1 MCKSID
7 GTIRPKFPEKYSKD
21 VSKIFGAP
29 ENHVSTAEP
38 VENLVHQDNSE
49 KPSAFTYSF
58 ANVLNRN
65 PNKKMVKIHE
75 LRNTETVDGASV
87 AIPMEAVEAVST
99 RFANTLY
106 GYFIGK
112 RLAFPLV
119 ENYVKNTWAKYGLKR
134 IQLHEDFFMFQFN
147 TKEGMESVMENGKP
161 IMMDS
166 YTSNM
171 CLSSWGRNTYARIL
185 VEFSTLEELKK
196 SIVIAIPRGN
206 GKGHSLATVDI
217 EYEWSPPR
225 CSRCMVFDH
234 NSDKCPTLPKVVAP
248 VNDTTDGFTKVKRK
262 NSKSKQNQKNKK
274 HVPKPH
280 AANPPVSE
288 LNVSNSFGIL
298 EEKEDDNFYDDS
310 RLNDDVLNVSDDEVD
325 EEIEVGRDGN
335 VTSNIPGAST
345 PVNDS
350 HASSSNLH
358 RLCSLVF
365 KHWDWTSNGSWCLK
379 GTRII
384 MGWNRNDVDVV
395 VINQDDQVIH
405 TRVWMKL
412 ERKEVFCSFVYAHNK
427 YTQRRSLWKSL
438 DEFHQYVRNRPWTIM
453 GDFNASLFLDEST
466 ASGSKVDIA
475 MREFRDCV
483 NMIEVSDVQRTGLQ
497 FTWNQKPKGGDGL
510 LKKLDRVMANSEF
523 QDHFVGAHAIF
534 KPYRVSDHSPAVLCI
549 PMLSRTCPKPFK
561 FFNILTSHDKFS
573 DVVKDVW
580 DQHICGFHMFRVVK
594 KLKCLKKPLRKLLYE
609 KGNLHANVV
618 RIRADLDS
626 IQASLDVDPFNA
638 TLREAEAKCVV
649 EFNQAV
655 LLEERLLKQKAK
667 VQWLAEGD
675 ANSAYFHKAV
685 KSRTSRSRI
694 DVITN
699 SEGVVFQNSS
709 VPDAFVSHYE
719 AFLGCTG
726 ETGPFNSVDLFKSR
740 LNEQDALYMVR
751 EVSFQEVKDAL
762 FSMGD
767 DKSPEVNH
775 TIIAALPKVKSPSR
789 INDYKPISC
798 CNVLFK
804 CLSKIIANRI
814 KQCLKHIVSPNQ
826 SAFVP
831 GRSITDNILLTQE
844 LMHNYHLD
852 RGSPRCAFKVN
863 IQKAYDTV
871 DWNFLCMILHGFG
884 FHDKMVSWIMEC
896 VTSTSYSIN
905 INGSIHGFF
914 KGKRGLCQGDPL
926 SPYLFTLVM
935 DVLTLMLQR
944 KIHESDQFTYHRY
957 CSKLELVNLCFADDL
972 FLFAYGDVHSV
983 SIIKEALDEFK
994 VASGLLYILQ
1004 VLPFEEGTLS
1014 IKYFGVPLVSSRLKI
1029 RDCNELVDRV
1039 QLRISDWKNKSLS
1052 IAGRLQLIQS
1062 VLGSMH
1068 IYWASVFML
1077 SSNVLLNI
1085 KQLMRQFL
1093 WSHGK
1098 SGKSKSKVT
1107 WEVVCLPKDE
1117 GGLGIRRLEY
1127 FNYALMSSL
1136 IWKLLTLKESLWV
1149 KWIHEYKIKGRNFW
1163 DIPLRGNMSWGWRKI
1178 LNLCPKVRNFIW
1190 KVIGNGVSTS
1200 LWYDK
1205 WTDLDPLATRISPCD
1220 IHNAGLSFQSKVSD
1234 IVVQACIPRH
1244 AFNLWLVIRK
1254 RLKTQDLIPAWD
1266 SSAAL
1271 GMVCSLCECI
1281 PDSHDH
1287 LFFGCSF
1294 ARGVWD
1300 RLKDLACIDLSTPNI
1315 YDIIGSLLPI
1325 VKKRTSKSVCAKLVV
1340 AATAYFIWQERNW
1353 RLFKKGKRSTDQLV
1367 ECVKASVRLKLLS
1380 CKLKKSSDGDRMA
1393 RLWDLPEAIFI

>member
-1 MCKSID
+1 MGLWYPKDSGFELIAYSDADHAGCKDDCKSTSGGLQSWTSNLCVQTLLDLDTIQSDSDCTEILVYCDSRVPLLFHAIRVQHSKTKHID
-7 GTIRPKFPEKYSKD
+7 IRYHFSKEHVRRYLNIGINIQEKTVKFCGQTRTGERIGLPQKRGGIICA
-21 VSKIFGAP
+21 V
-29 ENHVSTAEP
+29 
-38 VENLVHQDNSE
+38 QDGINFE
-49 KPSAFTYSF
+49 KPS
-58 ANVLNRN
+58 VLPILFVTCLIEN
-65 PNKKMVKIHE
+65 PNKEDGAILE
-75 LRNTETVDGASV
+75 SYATILETVVCIV

-147 TKEGMESVMENGKP
+147 TKEGMESVMENGP
-161 IMMDS
+161 WLIRFVPLILNIW
-166 YTSNM
+166 TP
-171 CLSSWGRNTYARIL
+171 NTD
-185 VEFSTLEELKK
+185 LKK
-196 SIVIAIPRGN
+196 DVITSAPLWVKLHHVPIVAYSEVGLSLIATQ
-206 GKGHSLATVDI
+206 L
-217 EYEWSPPR
+217 
-225 CSRCMVFDH
+225 
-234 NSDKCPTLPKVVAP
+234 
-248 VNDTTDGFTKVKRK
+248 DGFTEVKRK
-262 NSKSKQNQKNKK
+262 NSKAKQNQKNKKVEGVDNIVNPKK

-280 AANPPVSE
+280 AANPLVSE

-335 VTSNIPGAST
+335 VTSNIPR
-345 PVNDS
+345 S

-405 TRVWMKL
+405 RVVW
-412 ERKEVFCSFVYAHNK
+412 
-427 YTQRRSLWKSL
+427 
-438 DEFHQYVRNRPWTIM
+438 PWTIM

-483 NMIEVSDVQRTGLQ
+483 NMIKVFDVQRTGLQ

-561 FFNILTSHDKFS
+561 FFNILTSHDNFS

-580 DQHICGFHMFRVVK
+580 DQHICGFHMFCVVK

-667 VQWLAEGD
+667 
-675 ANSAYFHKAV
+675 
-685 KSRTSRSRI
+685 
-694 DVITN
+694 
-699 SEGVVFQNSS
+699 GVVFQNSS

-740 LNEQDALYMVR
+740 LNEHDALYMVR

-767 DKSPEVNH
+767 DKSPGPDGFTAAFFKETWSVTGNDVYNAVCEFFRNGTLLKEVNH
-775 TIIAALPKVKSPSR
+775 TIIALLPKVKSPSR
-789 INDYKPISC
+789 INDYRPISC

-852 RGSPRCAFKVN
+852 RGSPRCAFKVD

-871 DWNFLCMILHGFG
+871 D
-884 FHDKMVSWIMEC
+884 
-896 VTSTSYSIN
+896 
-905 INGSIHGFF
+905 
-914 KGKRGLCQGDPL
+914 
-926 SPYLFTLVM
+926 
-935 DVLTLMLQR
+935 
-944 KIHESDQFTYHRY
+944 
-957 CSKLELVNLCFADDL
+957 
-972 FLFAYGDVHSV
+972 
-983 SIIKEALDEFK
+983 
-994 VASGLLYILQ
+994 
-1004 VLPFEEGTLS
+1004 
-1014 IKYFGVPLVSSRLKI
+1014 
-1029 RDCNELVDRV
+1029 
-1039 QLRISDWKNKSLS
+1039 
-1052 IAGRLQLIQS
+1052 
-1062 VLGSMH
+1062 
-1068 IYWASVFML
+1068 
-1077 SSNVLLNI
+1077 
-1085 KQLMRQFL
+1085 
-1093 WSHGK
+1093 
-1098 SGKSKSKVT
+1098 
-1107 WEVVCLPKDE
+1107 
-1117 GGLGIRRLEY
+1117 
-1127 FNYALMSSL
+1127 
-1136 IWKLLTLKESLWV
+1136 
-1149 KWIHEYKIKGRNFW
+1149 
-1163 DIPLRGNMSWGWRKI
+1163 
-1178 LNLCPKVRNFIW
+1178 
-1190 KVIGNGVSTS
+1190 
-1200 LWYDK
+1200 
-1205 WTDLDPLATRISPCD
+1205 
-1220 IHNAGLSFQSKVSD
+1220 
-1234 IVVQACIPRH
+1234 
-1244 AFNLWLVIRK
+1244 
-1254 RLKTQDLIPAWD
+1254 
-1266 SSAAL
+1266 
-1271 GMVCSLCECI
+1271 
-1281 PDSHDH
+1281 
-1287 LFFGCSF
+1287 
-1294 ARGVWD
+1294 
-1300 RLKDLACIDLSTPNI
+1300 
-1315 YDIIGSLLPI
+1315 
-1325 VKKRTSKSVCAKLVV
+1325 
-1340 AATAYFIWQERNW
+1340 
-1353 RLFKKGKRSTDQLV
+1353 
-1367 ECVKASVRLKLLS
+1367 
-1380 CKLKKSSDGDRMA
+1380 
-1393 RLWDLPEAIFI
+1393 